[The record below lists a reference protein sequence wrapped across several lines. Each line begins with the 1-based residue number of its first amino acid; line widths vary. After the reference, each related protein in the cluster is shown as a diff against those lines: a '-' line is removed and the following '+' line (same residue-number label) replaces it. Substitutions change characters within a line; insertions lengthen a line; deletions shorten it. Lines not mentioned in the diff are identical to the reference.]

1 MSIDLSQTLEYLQDL
16 ELKNV
21 DLKMSDGLRQIEI
34 TDTSIQDLKS
44 LSDRSYALEV
54 LEDQYFLRFKAPFDY
69 RDYFSNDDADLIKS
83 NKFDFEIYKNYICL
97 SARDLQLEDLAKMI
111 EFAVDY
117 LGSYGDI
124 IGGLWD

>member
-1 MSIDLSQTLEYLQDL
+1 MAIELSQTLEYLHGL

-21 DLKMSDGLRQIEI
+21 GLKMSDGLRQIEI

-54 LEDQYFLRFKAPFDY
+54 LEDQYFLRFRAPFDY
-69 RDYFSNDDADLIKS
+69 RDYFSNEDSDLIKS
-83 NKFDFEIYKNYICL
+83 NKFDFEIYKNQICL

-124 IGGLWD
+124 AGGSWI

>member
-1 MSIDLSQTLEYLQDL
+1 MTIDLSQTLEYLQSL

-21 DLKMSDGLRQIEI
+21 DLKMSDGLQQIEI
-34 TDTSIQDLKS
+34 TDSSIQDQKS
-44 LSDRSYALEV
+44 LQDRSYVLEV
-54 LEDQYFLRFKAPFDY
+54 RENRCFLRFRAPFDY
-69 RDYFSNDDADLIKS
+69 RDYFSNEDADLIKS
-83 NKFDFEIYKNYICL
+83 NRFDFEIYKNYICL
-97 SARDLQLEDLAKMI
+97 SADNLQLEDLSKMI

>member
-21 DLKMSDGLRQIEI
+21 GLKLNEVTQQIII
-34 TDTSIQDLKS
+34 TDTSIFDKRASQE
-44 LSDRSYALEV
+44 RFYALEAR
-54 LEDQYFLRFKAPFDY
+54 EDQFVLRFRAPFDY
-69 RDYFSNDDADLIKS
+69 RDYFSQKDADLIKS
-83 NKFDFEIYKNYICL
+83 NKFDFDIYKNQISL
-97 SARDLQLEDLAKMI
+97 SANDLQLEDLAKMI

-124 IGGLWD
+124 IGGLWV

>member
-1 MSIDLSQTLEYLQDL
+1 MTIDLSQTLEYLQSL

-21 DLKMSDGLRQIEI
+21 DLKMSDRLQQIEI
-34 TDTSIQDLKS
+34 TDSSIQDQKS
-44 LSDRSYALEV
+44 LQDRSYVLEV
-54 LEDQYFLRFKAPFDY
+54 REDRYFLRFRAPFDY
-69 RDYFSNDDADLIKS
+69 RDYFSDDDADLIKS
-83 NKFDFEIYKNYICL
+83 NHFDFEIYKNYICL
-97 SARDLQLEDLAKMI
+97 SADNLQLEDLSKMI

>member
-1 MSIDLSQTLEYLQDL
+1 MTIDLSQTLEYLQSL

-21 DLKMSDGLRQIEI
+21 DLKMSDGLQQIEI
-34 TDTSIQDLKS
+34 TDSSIQDQKS
-44 LSDRSYALEV
+44 LQDRSYVLEV
-54 LEDQYFLRFKAPFDY
+54 REDRYFLRFRSPFDY
-69 RDYFSNDDADLIKS
+69 RDYFSNEDADLIKS
-83 NKFDFEIYKNYICL
+83 NHFDFEIYKNYICL
-97 SARDLQLEDLAKMI
+97 SADNLQLEDLAKMI

>member
-1 MSIDLSQTLEYLQDL
+1 MTIDLSQTLEYLQSL

-21 DLKMSDGLRQIEI
+21 DLKMSDGLQQIEI
-34 TDTSIQDLKS
+34 TDSSIQDQKS
-44 LSDRSYALEV
+44 LQDRSYVLEV
-54 LEDQYFLRFKAPFDY
+54 REDRYFLRFRAPFDY
-69 RDYFSNDDADLIKS
+69 RDYFSNKDADLIKS
-83 NKFDFEIYKNYICL
+83 NRFDFEIYKNYICL
-97 SARDLQLEDLAKMI
+97 SADNLQLEDLAKMI

>member
-1 MSIDLSQTLEYLQDL
+1 MAIELSQTLEYLQGL

-21 DLKMSDGLRQIEI
+21 GLKMSDGLRQIEI

-54 LEDQYFLRFKAPFDY
+54 LEDQYFLRFRAPFDY
-69 RDYFSNDDADLIKS
+69 RDYFSNEDSDLIKS
-83 NKFDFEIYKNYICL
+83 NKFDFEIYKNQICL

-124 IGGLWD
+124 AGDSWI

>member
-1 MSIDLSQTLEYLQDL
+1 MTIDLSQTLEYLQSL

-21 DLKMSDGLRQIEI
+21 DLKMSDGLQQIEI
-34 TDTSIQDLKS
+34 TDSSIQDQKS
-44 LSDRSYALEV
+44 LQDRSYVLEV
-54 LEDQYFLRFKAPFDY
+54 REDRYFLRFRAPFDY
-69 RDYFSNDDADLIKS
+69 RDYFSDDDADLIKS
-83 NKFDFEIYKNYICL
+83 NHFDFEIYKNYICL
-97 SARDLQLEDLAKMI
+97 SADNLQLEDLSKMI

>member
-1 MSIDLSQTLEYLQDL
+1 MTIDLSQTLEYLQSL

-21 DLKMSDGLRQIEI
+21 DLKMSDGLQQIEI
-34 TDTSIQDLKS
+34 TDSSIQDQKS
-44 LSDRSYALEV
+44 LQDRSYVLEV
-54 LEDQYFLRFKAPFDY
+54 REDRYFLRFRAPFDY
-69 RDYFSNDDADLIKS
+69 RDYFSNEDADLIKS
-83 NKFDFEIYKNYICL
+83 NRFDFEIYKNYICL
-97 SARDLQLEDLAKMI
+97 SADNLQFEDLSKMI

>member
-21 DLKMSDGLRQIEI
+21 GLKLNEVTQQISI
-34 TDTSIQDLKS
+34 TDTSIFDKQAS
-44 LSDRSYALEV
+44 QERFYALEAR
-54 LEDQYFLRFKAPFDY
+54 EDQFVLRFRAPFDY
-69 RDYFSNDDADLIKS
+69 RDYFSQKDADLIKS
-83 NKFDFEIYKNYICL
+83 NKFDFDIYKNQISL
-97 SARDLQLEDLAKMI
+97 SANDLQLEDLAKMI

>member
-1 MSIDLSQTLEYLQDL
+1 MTIDLSQTLEYLRDL

-21 DLKMSDGLRQIEI
+21 GLKMSDALRQIEI
-34 TDTSIQDLKS
+34 TDTSIQDQKS
-44 LSDRSYALEV
+44 LSDRSYVLEV
-54 LEDQYFLRFKAPFDY
+54 VEDQYFLRFRAPFDY

-83 NKFDFEIYKNYICL
+83 NKLDFEIYKNYICL
-97 SARDLQLEDLAKMI
+97 SARNLQLEDLAKMI

-124 IGGLWD
+124 IGGYWD

>member
-21 DLKMSDGLRQIEI
+21 DLKLNEVTQQIII
-34 TDTSIQDLKS
+34 TDTSIFDKRASQE
-44 LSDRSYALEV
+44 RFYALEAR
-54 LEDQYFLRFKAPFDY
+54 EDQFVLRFRAPFDY
-69 RDYFSNDDADLIKS
+69 RDYFSQKDADLIKS
-83 NKFDFEIYKNYICL
+83 NKFDFDIYKNQINL
-97 SARDLQLEDLAKMI
+97 SANDLQLKDLAKMI

>member
-1 MSIDLSQTLEYLQDL
+1 MTIDLSQTLEYLQSL

-21 DLKMSDGLRQIEI
+21 DLKMLDGLQQIEI
-34 TDTSIQDLKS
+34 TDSSIQDQKS
-44 LSDRSYALEV
+44 LQDRSYVLEV
-54 LEDQYFLRFKAPFDY
+54 REDRYFLRFRAPFDY
-69 RDYFSNDDADLIKS
+69 RDYFSDDDADLIKS
-83 NKFDFEIYKNYICL
+83 NHFDFEIYKNYICL
-97 SARDLQLEDLAKMI
+97 SADNLQLEDLSKMI